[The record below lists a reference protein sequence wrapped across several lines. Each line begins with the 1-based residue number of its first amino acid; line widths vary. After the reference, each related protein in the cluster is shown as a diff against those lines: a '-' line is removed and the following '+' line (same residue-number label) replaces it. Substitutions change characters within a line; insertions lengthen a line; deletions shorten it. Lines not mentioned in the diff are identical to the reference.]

1 MNVESAI
8 KWHYSDTFAQKPS
21 HAIQFFQSVSVRLS
35 ISPSICPSV
44 RPQRGFARLQAFG
57 TASSLKYSFVTYR
70 LDYCSCTSYLSFLFL
85 HLPVPLPTI
94 EISVPVPSAYHI
106 DLLQPVPALP
116 II

>member
-21 HAIQFFQSVSVRLS
+21 HAIQFFQSMSVRLS

-70 LDYCSCTSYLSFLFL
+70 LDYCSCTSYLSS
-85 HLPVPLPTI
+85 VPLPTI
-94 EISVPVPSAYHI
+94 EISVPVPAAYHI